1 MAEVRKAGTVWKIT
15 IWSVITGALIW
26 SFFPFY
32 WMVSTSFKTD
42 LGVYRIPPELWPSEV
57 TFANLEKL
65 FMRDS
70 LIPRMFLNSLGT
82 SLGTVLVTVT
92 LATLAGYALS
102 RLRFKLRYNILI
114 AILVTQMFPMVV
126 LLIPLY
132 ILYVKIHLL
141 DTWLGL
147 ILAYTS
153 FALPFGVWM
162 IKGFI
167 DSVPVEIEE
176 AAMMDGCSRIGAMF
190 RVVLPLAVPGIVATG
205 IFAFLDA
212 WNNLLFP
219 LTLITKLEMKTLPPG
234 MILYFTGQLRTD
246 WGGMMATSFLT
257 TIPIVLIFILVQRY
271 LVAGLTAGA
280 VKG

>member
-1 MAEVRKAGTVWKIT
+1 MADVRKATKVWKIT
-15 IWSVITGALIW
+15 IWSVVGVAIVW
-26 SFFPFY
+26 SLFPFY
-32 WMVSTSFKTD
+32 WMFSTSLKTD
-42 LGVYRIPPELWPSEV
+42 LGVYAIPPELFPSEV
-57 TFANLEKL
+57 TMANFEKI

-70 LIPRMFLNSLGT
+70 LIVQFFINSLAT
-82 SLGTVLVTVT
+82 SLGTVLVTVF
-92 LATLAGYALS
+92 LATFAGYALS
-102 RLRFKLRYNILI
+102 RLRFKFRYNILI
-114 AILVTQMFPMVV
+114 GVLITQMFPMVV

-132 ILYVKIHLL
+132 ILYVKAHLL
-141 DTWLGL
+141 NTYAGL
-147 ILAYTS
+147 ILAFTS

-176 AAMMDGCSRIGAMF
+176 AAMVDGCSRIRAMF
-190 RVVLPLAVPGIVATG
+190 KVVLPLATPGIVATG

-219 LTLITKLEMKTLPPG
+219 LTLVTELPMKTLPPG

-257 TIPIVLIFILVQRY
+257 TLPIVLIFVLVQRY
-271 LVAGLTAGA
+271 LVEGLTAGA

>member
-1 MAEVRKAGTVWKIT
+1 MADVRKASTVWKIT
-15 IWSVITGALIW
+15 IWSVIAATVVWCI
-26 SFFPFY
+26 FPFY
-32 WMVSTSFKTD
+32 WMLSTSVKTD
-42 LGVYRIPPELWPSEV
+42 LGVYRIPPELWPTEF
-57 TFANLEKL
+57 TLANFQKL
-65 FMRDS
+65 FAYNSM
-70 LIPRMFLNSLGT
+70 IPRVFWNSLAT
-82 SLGTVLVTVT
+82 AVGTVLVTVV
-92 LATLAGYALS
+92 LASFAGYALS
-102 RLRFKLRYNILI
+102 RLRFRFRYNILI

-132 ILYVKIHLL
+132 ILYAKVELL
-141 DTWLGL
+141 NTWTGL

-176 AAMMDGCSRIGAMF
+176 AAMMDGCGRVGAMF
-190 RVVLPLAVPGIVATG
+190 RVVLPLATPGIVATG

-219 LTLITKLEMKTLPPG
+219 LTLVTEIEMKTLPPG

-257 TIPIVLIFILVQRY
+257 TLPIVLIFALVQRY
-271 LVAGLTAGA
+271 LVAGLTSGA

>member
-1 MAEVRKAGTVWKIT
+1 MADIRKASRVWKIT
-15 IWSVITGALIW
+15 IWSVIGAAIVWCL
-26 SFFPFY
+26 FPFY

-42 LGVYRIPPELWPSEV
+42 LGVYKIPPELWPSEF
-57 TFANLEKL
+57 TFANVEKL

-70 LIPRMFLNSLGT
+70 LIPRFFWNSIAT
-82 SLGTVLVTVT
+82 SFGTVIVTVF
-92 LATLAGYALS
+92 LATFAGYALS
-102 RLRFKLRYNILI
+102 RLRFKFRYNILI

-132 ILYVKIHLL
+132 ILYVKAHLL
-141 DTWLGL
+141 NSWLGL

-176 AAMMDGCSRIGAMF
+176 AAMMDGCSRVGAMF

-219 LTLITKLEMKTLPPG
+219 LTLVTDMNMKTLPPG

-257 TIPIVLIFILVQRY
+257 TIPIMLIFILVQRY